1 MPIPPS
7 PPAPHR
13 WPGDST
19 VSLDTAA
26 ALALG
31 QVIQTTGQPGFFHSL
46 LAFLDRVCAM
56 HSGGAMIFSRHQ
68 RPQLLMYRRRPSAQG
83 VMAPDYFS
91 GPYILDPNYQ
101 RFLAGCGSGVYWL
114 RDVAPDDF
122 YTSEFY
128 RLFYSQLGL
137 ADYVDILWRIDA
149 DTALSVFLERDT
161 TGDGFAPA
169 DIAAVNAVLP
179 ILFAAIEKHHGQMG
193 LLASRTDN
201 DESLTHQKVQSS
213 IDNFGA
219 SLLTKREREVLFYM
233 LSGYSSALTAARMQ
247 STEGTVK
254 IHRKSIHRKLEIGS
268 QAELFALFIRC
279 IPFAVPGVSTD
290 PLQSYQSVKATSVV
304 ASEPAP
310 EPATGPSPG
319 PLSRA

>member
-1 MPIPPS
+1 MPPPS
-7 PPAPHR
+7 SQPAAHR
-13 WPGDST
+13 WPPDT
-19 VSLDTAA
+19 AVSLNTAA
-26 ALALG
+26 AMALG
-31 QVIQTTGQPGFFHSL
+31 QVIQTTGQPGFFHTL
-46 LAFLDRVCAM
+46 LAFLDHVCPM
-56 HSGGAMIFSRHQ
+56 NSGGAMIFSRHQ

-83 VMAPDYFS
+83 VLAPDYFS

-122 YTSEFY
+122 YGSEFY

-137 ADYVDILWRIDA
+137 SDYVDILWRIDA

-161 TGDGFAPA
+161 SGDGFAA
-169 DIAAVNAVLP
+169 GDIAALGSILP

-233 LSGYSSALTAARMQ
+233 LSGYSSALTAARMK

-279 IPFAVPGVSTD
+279 IPFAVPGMTSD
-290 PLQSYQSVKATSVV
+290 PLQSYQSVKSTGAAANEPTPGFT
-304 ASEPAP
+304 PAP
-310 EPATGPSPG
+310 PSQP
-319 PLSRA
+319 